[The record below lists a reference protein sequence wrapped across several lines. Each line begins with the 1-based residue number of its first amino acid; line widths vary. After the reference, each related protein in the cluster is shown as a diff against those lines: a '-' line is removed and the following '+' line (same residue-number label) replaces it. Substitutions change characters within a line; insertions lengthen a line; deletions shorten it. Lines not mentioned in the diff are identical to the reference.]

1 MKSLIGSGALA
12 SLLIA
17 FVCQISAFAENFNNP
32 WGYPPNLAAHI
43 SGTVRDASGVPAASV
58 LVSFYSAGIMP
69 GFAEV
74 KTDSKGR
81 YDIIPVYAKAY
92 DGPVSPKNSV
102 VARDLKRNL
111 AAIQE
116 FIGASNNID
125 LTLQPAI
132 TIYGSIKDVQGQPVS
147 NAELEFGFL
156 TSKDESHFNSQ
167 SYIPFEVKP
176 VKADGMGMFSISA
189 LPQGRDYCIDDIKAE
204 GYGSGRARIEAKNTQ
219 TNHYEFPTLVLKKAD
234 KILAGNVI
242 GPDGQPVAGADIN
255 FSGAGQREWPRA
267 KSDDKGR
274 FIFESVCEGEVQL
287 SAYADFGNH
296 LGDDDYE
303 PANSG
308 VAIKANAGDTN
319 ILIVFRN
326 IDYPTP
332 LKESARFDEKNR
344 GASLLANGDSV
355 NVKDSEGKTPLHW
368 AVLNDFKDMVVM
380 LLTNNADVMAKDM
393 HGVTPLH
400 EAAIKGDTDIMKLL
414 LANGPDV
421 NVKANNGFTPLHWA
435 ALYGR
440 KDAAELLLKNKADV
454 NPRNNAGKTPLYW
467 AVQNGWHDLAEVL
480 REHGGQE

>member
-1 MKSLIGSGALA
+1 MKKTFANSVLPLAFLIT
-12 SLLIA
+12 
-17 FVCQISAFAENFNNP
+17 FVCTSPASGVEFQTNFSAS
-32 WGYPPNLAAHI
+32 I
-43 SGTVRDASGVPAASV
+43 SGTIRDASGAPAAGV
-58 LVSFYSAGIMP
+58 LVSLYSAGIMP

-74 KTDSKGR
+74 KTDSRGR
-81 YDIIPVYAKAY
+81 YDIIPVYANAY
-92 DGPVSPKNSV
+92 DGPINPKNTI

-111 AAIQE
+111 AAIEE

-125 LTLQPAI
+125 LTLLPAI
-132 TIYGSIKDVQGQPVS
+132 TISGSVKDVQGQPVN
-147 NAELEFGFL
+147 NAELDFGFL
-156 TSKDESHFNSQ
+156 TSKDEAHFNSQ

-176 VKADGMGMFSISA
+176 VKADGMGVFSISA
-189 LPQGRDYCIDDIKAE
+189 LPQGCDYYINDIKAE
-204 GYGSGRARIEAKNTQ
+204 GYGSGRARVEAKNTQ

-242 GPDGQPVAGADIN
+242 GPDGQPVAGADID
-255 FSGAGQREWPRA
+255 FYGAGQQEWPRT
-267 KSDDKGR
+267 KSDDKGH

-287 SAYADFGNH
+287 SAYANFGNH
-296 LGDDDYE
+296 LGHDDYE

-308 VAIKANAGDTN
+308 VLIKVNAGDTN

-332 LKESARFDEKNR
+332 LMEAARFDEKDR
-344 GASLLANGDSV
+344 GASLLANGASV

-368 AVLNDFKDMVVM
+368 AAVNGFKDMVVM

-400 EAAIKGDTDIMKLL
+400 EAAIKGDAGIMKLL
-414 LANGPDV
+414 LANGAGV

-440 KDAAELLLKNKADV
+440 KDAAELLLINKADV
-454 NPRNNAGKTPLYW
+454 NAQNNAGKTPLYW
-467 AVQNGWHDLAEVL
+467 ARQNGRNDVAQLL